1 MMKEV
6 LLLAH
11 ENENDERELMPD
23 ENIDTLK
30 DACQNLNLTV
40 IKTYTQ
46 ADDLHYDI
54 EHNIVANLP
63 VILWGDAC
71 DYPGLKTI

>member
-30 DACQNLNLTV
+30 RCLSKFKSNC
-40 IKTYTQ
+40 
-46 ADDLHYDI
+46 H
-54 EHNIVANLP
+54 
-63 VILWGDAC
+63 
-71 DYPGLKTI
+71 

>member
-1 MMKEV
+1 MMKV

-30 DACQNLNLTV
+30 MLV
-40 IKTYTQ
+40 KI
-46 ADDLHYDI
+46 
-54 EHNIVANLP
+54 
-63 VILWGDAC
+63 
-71 DYPGLKTI
+71 

>member
-46 ADDLHYDI
+46 QTIYIMIL
-54 EHNIVANLP
+54 NIISSPIFQLYYGAML
-63 VILWGDAC
+63 VITRA
-71 DYPGLKTI
+71 KTI